1 MKEGKWELS
10 LVWCDGNW
18 GGWSFQK
25 ETLFFFFFDGKETL
39 LKCSIDWD

>member
-18 GGWSFQK
+18 GGWSSQK
-25 ETLFFFFFDGKETL
+25 ETLL
-39 LKCSIDWD
+39 VWY